1 MTPDERVIVVI
12 GGDDNYRNASE
23 EDGSLL
29 SRWARRKVSS
39 QFKEEFMDGTKGFI
53 FSWDKKHRVIHEEA
67 LLHFLDSKRK
77 GQKFSYEIKP
87 QVEPVQSETLGDQ
100 KQVCL
105 PNKKYCNKHSLI
117 ASTLNRL

>member
-1 MTPDERVIVVI
+1 MTSDERVIVVI
-12 GGDDNYRNASE
+12 GGDDNYRNTSE

-39 QFKEEFMDGTKGFI
+39 QCKEEFMDGTKGFI

-67 LLHFLDSKRK
+67 LLHFLDFKRK

-87 QVEPVQSETLGDQ
+87 QAEPVQSETLGDQ

-117 ASTLNRL
+117 ASILNRF